1 VSNQGE
7 WRKKYVDENFSKKRA
22 AYSGS
27 FIWCIFQLVSV
38 QSTNPNLLVRRIVI
52 RESDAVKKIVLE
64 SPTHTGGGIKM
75 LHKMRYRLA
84 LDLGSTSLGWA
95 MIRLNKE
102 NLPCAVIKAGVRIFS
117 NGRNP
122 KDGSSLAV
130 TRREARA
137 MRRRRDRLL
146 KRKARMMQ
154 TLIDYGFF
162 PADEAQRKA
171 LETLNPYALRA
182 KGLDAALT
190 PSEFGRALFH
200 INQRR
205 GFKSS
210 RKTDKKDNDSGAL
223 KTAINKLRETLKT
236 ENCRTVG
243 EWLNKRDVAKLTVR
257 ARYHQDKIIKEDG
270 KAKIDKYYDL
280 YIDRAMI
287 EHEFDEL
294 WKKQAELN
302 PTQFT
307 EKARDDLKD
316 VLLHQRPLKPVKPG
330 RCTFMPD
337 EERAPLALPSTQRF
351 RMYQEIN
358 NLRILREG
366 LKEEPL
372 TLKQRDDL
380 IDALEQADLSFKS
393 AIPKILGLS
402 GATKFNLADEKRT
415 SLDGNRTSKA
425 LSKKSLFGSAWFK
438 FDEAKQDAIVLQLLK
453 EENEARL
460 IRWLQDETGID
471 EVHAEAIANAGLPEG
486 YGSLCSKALARIL
499 PELRRDV
506 VTYDK
511 AVQAAGF
518 EHHSRLSN
526 NAEIPGLTFKIESIN
541 QDSGE
546 IKQFHIHN
554 ELPYYGEYLQRHVGF
569 GSGKPEDPA
578 EKRFGKIANP
588 TVHIGLNQVRLVVN
602 TLIKRYGHPSEAIVE
617 VARDLKQSK
626 DQRDEES
633 KQQAK
638 NQERN
643 KRLRATIAGVLQIS
657 EERVRRDDIE
667 KMILWEELSFDP
679 ADRRCP
685 YSGAQISTTMLLSDE
700 VEIEHI
706 LPFSQTLDDSLNNKT
721 VALRQA
727 NRIKGNRTPWEAFG
741 AQSTA
746 GFDYAAILA
755 RAEHMPKA
763 KRYRFAEDGYKRWL
777 KDDAGF
783 LPRALNDTRHM
794 SKVAREYMSLIC
806 PNTRVIPGRMTAML
820 RGKFGLNDV
829 LGLNGEK
836 NRNDHRH
843 HAVDACVIAVTDQG
857 LLKKF
862 ADASASAREQQLNRL
877 VDNMPLPWE
886 SYREHVQRAIDA
898 IWVSHKPDHSH
909 EGAMHNDTAYGL
921 CGDGRVSVHKMME
934 GKRERVEESLKVIA
948 FTNAKANDRH
958 GLLPNGEPR
967 PYKGYKGDSNYCIEI
982 VRNEKGKW
990 EGEVIS
996 TFEAYQLVRKLG
1008 IARLRHPTLS
1018 VSGKA
1023 LVMRLMIDDAVRLD
1037 VDGQTRTMR
1046 ITTLSGNG
1054 QMFMADTNEANVDA
1068 RNRSKEDSFAY
1079 VSKTAGSLQ
1088 KANTR
1093 HVSIS
1098 PIGELRVHNFKE

>member
-1 VSNQGE
+1 
-7 WRKKYVDENFSKKRA
+7 
-22 AYSGS
+22 
-27 FIWCIFQLVSV
+27 
-38 QSTNPNLLVRRIVI
+38 
-52 RESDAVKKIVLE
+52 
-64 SPTHTGGGIKM
+64 M
-75 LHKMRYRLA
+75 LHKMCYRLA

-95 MIRLNKE
+95 MIRLNAG
-102 NLPCAVIKAGVRIFS
+102 NQPCAIIKTGVRIFS

-146 KRKARMMQ
+146 KRKARMMRA
-154 TLIDYGFF
+154 LIEYGFF
-162 PADEAQRKA
+162 PAEEAQRKA
-171 LETLNPYALRA
+171 LETINPYALRA
-182 KGLDAALT
+182 KGLDHALT
-190 PSEFGRALFH
+190 PAEFGRALFH

-205 GFKSS
+205 GFKSN

-243 EWLNKRDVAKLTVR
+243 EWLNKRDVAGLTVR
-257 ARYHQDKIIKEDG
+257 ARYHQDKIIKDDG

-280 YIDRAMI
+280 YIDRSMI

-302 PTQFT
+302 LTKFT
-307 EKARDDLKD
+307 EKARADLKD
-316 VLLHQRPLKPVKPG
+316 VLLHQRQLKPVKPG

-351 RMYQEIN
+351 RMYQEVN
-358 NLRILREG
+358 NLRILRDG

-372 TLKQRDDL
+372 TLTQRDDL
-380 IDALEQADLSFKS
+380 ISALEKSNKCTFTKIKGLLGVGGTVQFNFEDPKRQELKGNTTS
-393 AIPKILGLS
+393 AILG
-402 GATKFNLADEKRT
+402 KNEH
-415 SLDGNRTSKA
+415 
-425 LSKKSLFGSAWFK
+425 FGSAWFK
-438 FDEAKQDAIVLQLLK
+438 FDEAKQDAIVMQLLK

-471 EVHAEAIANAGLPEG
+471 EVRAEAIANTALPEG
-486 YGSLCSKALARIL
+486 YGSLCTTALARIL

-526 NAEIPGLTFKIESIN
+526 NAEIPSITFMVEYTD
-541 QDSGE
+541 QDTGE
-546 IKQFHIHN
+546 IKPFHIFN

-578 EKRFGKIANP
+578 EKQFGKIANP

-602 TLIKRYGHPSEAIVE
+602 ALIKRYGHPSEVIVE

-638 NQERN
+638 NQDRN
-643 KRLRATIAGVLQIS
+643 KRLRTTIAGVLQIS

-685 YSGAQISTTMLLSDE
+685 YSGTQISTTMLLSDE

-727 NRIKGNRTPWEAFG
+727 NRVKGNRTPWEAFG

-857 LLKKF
+857 LLQRF
-862 ADASASAREQQLNRL
+862 AKASASAREQQLNRL

-886 SYREHVQRAIDA
+886 SYREHVQRTIEN

-921 CGDGRVSVHKMME
+921 CGDGKVSVHKMVE
-934 GKRERVEESLKVIA
+934 GKRARVEESLKVIA
-948 FTNAKANDRH
+948 FTSAEANGRH

-996 TFEAYQLVRKLG
+996 TFDAYQLVREHG
-1008 IARLRHPTLS
+1008 IERLRHPTLS
-1018 VSGKA
+1018 VSRKA
-1023 LVMRLMIDDAVRLD
+1023 LVMRLMKDDIVRMI
-1037 VDGQTRTMR
+1037 VDERL
-1046 ITTLSGNG
+1046 ITTRVCWVRS
-1054 QMFMADTNEANVDA
+1054 DTRIAFASTTEANVDA
-1068 RNRSKEDSFAY
+1068 RDRDKNDSFSY
-1079 VSKTAGSLQ
+1079 IVKTASVLQ
-1088 KANTR
+1088 KLHAR
-1093 HVSIS
+1093 RISIS
-1098 PIGELRVHNFKE
+1098 PTGDLCDSGFKE

>member
-1 VSNQGE
+1 
-7 WRKKYVDENFSKKRA
+7 
-22 AYSGS
+22 
-27 FIWCIFQLVSV
+27 
-38 QSTNPNLLVRRIVI
+38 
-52 RESDAVKKIVLE
+52 
-64 SPTHTGGGIKM
+64 M
-75 LHKMRYRLA
+75 LHKNKMRYRLA

-95 MIRLNKE
+95 IIRLDANQQ
-102 NLPCAVIKAGVRIFS
+102 PCAVIKAGVRIFS

-146 KRKARMMQ
+146 KRKARMMR
-154 TLIDYGFF
+154 TLIEYGLF
-162 PADEAQRKA
+162 PAEEMQRKA

-182 KGLDAALT
+182 KGLDEALT

-205 GFKSS
+205 GFKSN

-223 KTAINKLRETLKT
+223 KTAINKLRETLRA

-243 EWLNKRDVAKLTVR
+243 EWLHKRNEANQTVR
-257 ARYHQDKIIKEDG
+257 ARYRQNKIIKDDG
-270 KAKIDKYYDL
+270 KTKIDKYYDL

-287 EHEFDEL
+287 EHEFDQL
-294 WKKQAELN
+294 WTKQAELN
-302 PTQFT
+302 PILFT
-307 EKARDDLKD
+307 EAARADLKD

-351 RMYQEIN
+351 RMYQEVN

-372 TLKQRDDL
+372 TLQQRDQL
-380 IDALEQADLSFKS
+380 IAALEKNSKRTFTQIKKLLGVGGAVQFNFEDPKREELKGNTTS
-393 AIPKILGLS
+393 AI
-402 GATKFNLADEKRT
+402 
-415 SLDGNRTSKA
+415 
-425 LSKKSLFGSAWFK
+425 LSKEEHFGDAWFA
-438 FDEAKQDAIVLQLLK
+438 FDETKQDAIVLQLIK
-453 EENEARL
+453 EENEAKL
-460 IRWLQDETGID
+460 VRWLQDETGID
-471 EVHAEAIANAGLPEG
+471 EKYAESIANVGLPEG
-486 YGSLCSKALARIL
+486 YGSLCAKALARIL

-518 EHHSRLSN
+518 EHHSRLGAN
-526 NAEIPGLTFKIESIN
+526 TEIPGITCKIESID
-541 QDSGE
+541 QESGE
-546 IKQFHIHN
+546 IQEFHIHK

-578 EKRFGKIANP
+578 EKRYGKIANP

-602 TLIKRYGHPSEAIVE
+602 ALIKRYGHPSEVIVE

-626 DQRDEES
+626 DQRDEEN
-633 KQQAK
+633 KRQTE
-638 NQERN
+638 NQNRN
-643 KRLRATIAGVLQIS
+643 KRLRTTIAETLQIS

-667 KMILWEELSFDP
+667 KMILWEELNP
-679 ADRRCP
+679 KNAADRRCP
-685 YSGAQISTTMLLSDE
+685 YSGAQISAAMLLSDE

-727 NRIKGNRTPWEAFG
+727 NRIKGNRTPWDARHDFSVQG
-741 AQSTA
+741 W
-746 GFDYAAILA
+746 DYVSILA
-755 RAEHMPKA
+755 RAEQMSKS
-763 KRYRFAEDGYKRWL
+763 KRYRFGEDGYQHWL

-783 LPRALNDTRHM
+783 LARALNDTRHL

-820 RGKFGLNDV
+820 RAKFGLNDV

-857 LLKKF
+857 LLQRF
-862 ADASASAREQQLNRL
+862 AKASASARERQLNRL
-877 VDNMPLPWE
+877 VEAMPLPWE

-921 CGDGRVSVHKMME
+921 RENGKVSFHKMVD
-934 GKRERVEESLKVIA
+934 GKRECIEDNLKVIEISD
-948 FTNAKANDRH
+948 AKAIDRH
-958 GLLPNGEPR
+958 GLLPTGKPK

-982 VRNEKGKW
+982 VRNERGKW
-990 EGEVIS
+990 VGEVIS
-996 TFEAYQLVRKLG
+996 TFDAYQLVREHG
-1008 IARLRHPTLS
+1008 AAQLRHPDLS
-1018 VSGKA
+1018 VSRKP
-1023 LVMRLMIDDAVRLD
+1023 LVMRLMIDDVVRLD
-1037 VDGQTRTMR
+1037 VDGESRTMR
-1046 ITTLSGNG
+1046 IATLSGNG
-1054 QMFMADTNEANVDA
+1054 QVFMADISEANVDA

-1079 VSKTAGSLQ
+1079 ISKMAGSLQ
-1088 KANTR
+1088 KAMAR
-1093 HVSIS
+1093 QVSIS
-1098 PIGELRVHNFKE
+1098 PIGELRDPGFRG